1 LCKKLSLILA
11 VSNFNMKSTATKKK
25 IAVSL
30 FSGAGGF
37 DLGLKSA
44 GFEIGIAIDN
54 NPIALATYQQNF
66 PNATVLCKDIR
77 EVTGKEIR
85 DRIQAKYPD
94 WDGEIHVVFGGPPC
108 QGFSVAG
115 QQNVEDERNGLVG
128 EFVRLVLELNPLAAI
143 MENVPGIENQ
153 KFGCITANLQA
164 VLEEHYFLSKW
175 NLNASNYGVPQAR
188 KRVFFVASKF
198 GEITAPQQLPQHNV
212 RDAISDLF
220 PIPLLPKQNT
230 QVVSPDWEKGEYARY
245 LDEIFPNPNAINNT
259 ITGFAATIHA
269 PQVIQQFINTPPG
282 VREAKSRAK
291 KLEWDGL
298 CVTLRAGSGNRT
310 ALRPIHPSEP
320 RVISV
325 REAAR
330 LHSYPDWFN
339 FSEGIIHAHR
349 EIGNSVPP
357 LLAFAVGMQVR
368 EHLESHTPT
377 LELDRK
383 WLLEVGLLRRHR
395 IQYPYPGNYLVV
407 TIYWNYNHLF
417 FRVSEILL
425 LDRLSKISKER
436 YEERIAFGLSPPYLR
451 FGRSLLHIEGH

>member
-1 LCKKLSLILA
+1 
-11 VSNFNMKSTATKKK
+11 M
-25 IAVSL
+25 SL
-30 FSGAGGF
+30 FSRAGGF

-66 PNATVLCKDIR
+66 PNETALCKDIR
-77 EVTGKEIR
+77 EVTGEEIR
-85 DRIQAKYPD
+85 AHIRAKYPG
-94 WDGEIHVVFGGPPC
+94 WDGEIDVVFGGPPC

-115 QQNVEDERNGLVG
+115 QQNLEDERNGLVG

-198 GEITAPQQLPQHNV
+198 GEIVPPQHTIRNMMPKACV
-212 RDAISDLF
+212 SNAIADLL
-220 PIPLLPKQNT
+220 PLPLLPKQST
-230 QVVSPDWEKGEYARY
+230 QFVSPDWEKGEYAKY
-245 LDEIFPNPNAINNT
+245 LEEIFPNPGVITNE
-259 ITGFAATIHA
+259 ITGFAATTHA
-269 PQVIQQFINTPPG
+269 PEVIEQFINTPLG
-282 VREAKSRAK
+282 AREAKSRAK

-298 CVTLRAGSGNRT
+298 CITLRAGSGNRT

-339 FSEGIIHAHR
+339 FSEGILHAHR

-357 LLAFAVGMQVR
+357 LLGFAVGMQVT
-368 EHLESHTPT
+368 EHLESYVSDTP
-377 LELDRK
+377 LCKALSSS
-383 WLLEVGLLRRHR
+383 LLWVCLHRRSKGSWDNNRHER
-395 IQYPYPGNYLVV
+395 FGFVNQIP
-407 TIYWNYNHLF
+407 
-417 FRVSEILL
+417 L
-425 LDRLSKISKER
+425 LDSLNIISKER
-436 YEERIAFGLSPPYLR
+436 YAERKVFGLSPP
-451 FGRSLLHIEGH
+451 SLQF

>member
-1 LCKKLSLILA
+1 
-11 VSNFNMKSTATKKK
+11 MKSTATKKK

-37 DLGLKSA
+37 DLGLKAA

-77 EVTGKEIR
+77 EVTGEEIR
-85 DRIQAKYPD
+85 DRIHAKYPD

-198 GEITAPQQLPQHNV
+198 GSSVGGVGFRPAKLTNPKGEIVPPRQLPQHNV
-212 RDAISDLF
+212 RDAITDLL
-220 PIPLLPKQNT
+220 PVPLLPKQNT
-230 QVVSPDWEKGEYARY
+230 QVVSPDWEKGEYAKS
-245 LDEIFPNPNAINNT
+245 LEEIFSNPGVITNE
-259 ITGFAATIHA
+259 ITGFAATTHT
-269 PQVIQQFINTPPG
+269 PEVIQQFINTPPG
-282 VREAKSRAK
+282 TREAKARAK

-339 FSEGIIHAHR
+339 FSEGILHAHR

-357 LLAFAVGMQVR
+357 LLAYAVGMQVMK
-368 EHLESHTPT
+368 HLECHTLT
-377 LELDRK
+377 LEVNVVDRK
-383 WLLEVGLLRRHR
+383 QLLEVGLLRRHR
-395 IQYPYPGNYLVV
+395 IQYPYPENYLIVM
-407 TIYWNYNHLF
+407 IYWNYNHLF

-425 LDRLSKISKER
+425 VCQFYFDGYVQIHNPVET
-436 YEERIAFGLSPPYLR
+436 
-451 FGRSLLHIEGH
+451 

>member
-1 LCKKLSLILA
+1 
-11 VSNFNMKSTATKKK
+11 M
-25 IAVSL
+25 SL

-66 PNATVLCKDIR
+66 SNATILCKDIR

-85 DRIQAKYPD
+85 AHIQAKYPD
-94 WDGEIHVVFGGPPC
+94 WDGEIDVVFGGPPC

-115 QQNVEDERNGLVG
+115 QQNIEDERNGLVR

-198 GEITAPQQLPQHNV
+198 DEIVPPQQFPQHNV
-212 RDAISDLF
+212 RDAITDLLTF
-220 PIPLLPKQNT
+220 PLLPKQNT
-230 QVVSPDWEKGEYARY
+230 QVASPDWEKGEYARY

-269 PQVIQQFINTPPG
+269 PEVIQQFINTPPG

-339 FSEGIIHAHR
+339 FSEGILHAHR

-357 LLAFAVGMQVR
+357 LLAYAVGMQIR
-368 EHLESHTPT
+368 EHLESHISDT
-377 LELDRK
+377 LLCEARSLRDESRSPN
-383 WLLEVGLLRRHR
+383 LLCVCLHRSSKGSWDNNRHER
-395 IQYPYPGNYLVV
+395 CGFVNP
-407 TIYWNYNHLF
+407 
-417 FRVSEILL
+417 ILL
-425 LDRLSKISKER
+425 LDSLNIPSKER
-436 YEERIAFGLSPPYLR
+436 YAERKVFGLSPPVSTILEEAINEILIK
-451 FGRSLLHIEGH
+451 GW

>member
-1 LCKKLSLILA
+1 M
-11 VSNFNMKSTATKKK
+11 MKSTATKKK

-37 DLGLKSA
+37 DLGCGAS
-44 GFEIGIAIDN
+44 FEIGIAIDN

-85 DRIQAKYPD
+85 SHIQAKYPD

-115 QQNVEDERNGLVG
+115 QQNLEDERNGLVG

-198 GEITAPQQLPQHNV
+198 GSIMPPQQLPQHNV
-212 RDAISDLF
+212 RDSIIDLL
-220 PIPLLPKQNT
+220 PLPLLPKQNT
-230 QVVSPDWEKGEYARY
+230 QVVSPDWEKGEYAKY
-245 LDEIFPNPNAINNT
+245 LEEIFPNPGVITNE
-259 ITGFAATIHA
+259 ITGFAATTHT
-269 PQVIQQFINTPPG
+269 PEVIQQFINTPPG
-282 VREAKSRAK
+282 TREAKSRAK

-357 LLAFAVGMQVR
+357 LLAYAVGMQIR

-383 WLLEVGLLRRHR
+383 WLLEVGLLRRHS
-395 IQYPYPGNYLVV
+395 IQYPYPENYLIV

-425 LDRLSKISKER
+425 LDRLSKISKEL
-436 YEERIAFGLSPPYLR
+436 YALRIAFGLSPPYLR

>member
-1 LCKKLSLILA
+1 
-11 VSNFNMKSTATKKK
+11 MKSTATKKK

-37 DLGLKSA
+37 DLGCGVS
-44 GFEIGIAIDN
+44 FEIGIAIDN

-66 PNATVLCKDIR
+66 PNATVLCKDIC

-85 DRIQAKYPD
+85 DRIQAKYSD
-94 WDGEIHVVFGGPPC
+94 WDGEIDLVFGGPPC

-115 QQNVEDERNGLVG
+115 QQNVEDKRNGLVG

-198 GEITAPQQLPQHNV
+198 GNIMPPQQLPQHNV
-212 RDAISDLF
+212 RDAITDLF

-230 QVVSPDWEKGEYARY
+230 QVVSPDWEKGKYGKY
-245 LDEIFPNPNAINNT
+245 LEEIFPNPGTITNE
-259 ITGFAATIHA
+259 ITGFTATKHT
-269 PQVIQQFINTPPG
+269 PEVIEQFINTSPG
-282 VREAKSRAK
+282 AREAKSRSK

-339 FSEGIIHAHR
+339 FSELILHAHR

-357 LLAFAVGMQVR
+357 LLAYAVGMQIR
-368 EHLESHTPT
+368 EYLESHVSDTRLCKALPPT
-377 LELDRK
+377 IERLFWVCLHRRSKSSWENNLHERFVLLNEMQFLDSFN
-383 WLLEVGLLRRHR
+383 
-395 IQYPYPGNYLVV
+395 Q
-407 TIYWNYNHLF
+407 
-417 FRVSEILL
+417 
-425 LDRLSKISKER
+425 ISKER
-436 YEERIAFGLSPPYLR
+436 YALRKAFGLSPPSIS
-451 FGRSLLHIEGH
+451 FGRGKLHITEVTKQLPAE